1 MAFLSKRTSISV
13 KVEAN
18 IAASVAIL
26 EMSVNKTSNHELLLK
41 IMDDI
46 SRSYFKPLFKVLSSK
61 IIAFPNGTEARATIC
76 HSTVQLLKEI
86 CRKLG
91 RDRSSEVL
99 MDALQ
104 SFFNCFS
111 TAHSKE
117 KTGSDLLTPVE
128 GFYGS
133 ENGRFTDNI
142 PTVKTPGDENPM
154 AVEQVMR
161 TFSPEMVHD
170 AYVEFCK
177 LIGQI
182 SLTSNLH
189 NIDVIEDLHASYSQ
203 ETEGNTVG
211 QMTSLLGLIEEK
223 ESSDSS
229 SSSNSSDSSTNL
241 NLAYELGPAM
251 ALQGRSG
258 LGRDST
264 SFGQSSWFVE
274 MEETDLGEVG
284 GQEEKSSTTQTVSSA
299 SSFVSALRST
309 LNVST
314 VPLQFKTQTD
324 TGGVVGAIG
333 SVENTDSAL
342 NRGSALFDAKFG
354 GPTSNGISNVSSQTL
369 YVI

>member
-1 MAFLSKRTSISV
+1 MAFLSKRTSISA

-26 EMSVNKTSNHELLLK
+26 EMSVNKTTNHELLLA
-41 IMDDI
+41 IMEDI

-61 IIAFPNGTEARATIC
+61 IIAFPNGAEARATIC

-86 CRKLG
+86 CHKLG
-91 RDRSSEVL
+91 RARSSEVL

-111 TAHSKE
+111 TAHGKE
-117 KTGSDLLTPVE
+117 KPSSGLLTPVE

-133 ENGRFTDNI
+133 ENGRFADNI

-154 AVEQVMR
+154 AVDQVMR

-211 QMTSLLGLIEEK
+211 QMTSLLGLTEEK
-223 ESSDSS
+223 ESSDS

-264 SFGQSSWFVE
+264 SFGESSWLVD
-274 MEETDLGEVG
+274 MEETDFGEAG
-284 GQEEKSSTTQTVSSA
+284 GQEEKSSTTQAVSTA

-309 LNVST
+309 LTVST

-324 TGGVVGAIG
+324 TGGVVGAVG
-333 SVENTDSAL
+333 SVESTDTAL
-342 NRGSALFDAKFG
+342 SRGSALFDAKFG
-354 GPTSNGISNVSSQTL
+354 GPTSNGTSNPSSQTL

>member
-1 MAFLSKRTSISV
+1 MAFLNKRTSISV

-26 EMSVNKTSNHELLLK
+26 EMSVNKTNNAELLLK

-61 IIAFPNGTEARATIC
+61 IIVFPNGTEARATIC

-91 RDRSSEVL
+91 RIRSSEVL

-111 TAHSKE
+111 TAHGKE
-117 KTGSDLLTPVE
+117 KPVSGLLTPVE

-142 PTVKTPGDENPM
+142 PSVKTPGDENPM

-161 TFSPEMVHD
+161 TFLPEMVHN
-170 AYVEFCK
+170 AYVDFCK

-182 SLTSNLH
+182 SLTNNLH

-211 QMTSLLGLIEEK
+211 QMTSLLGLTEEE

-229 SSSNSSDSSTNL
+229 SPNSSDSSTDL
-241 NLAYELGPAM
+241 NLAYELGPTM

-258 LGRDST
+258 LGPDST
-264 SFGQSSWFVE
+264 SFGESSWFVDT
-274 MEETDLGEVG
+274 EETDLGGGG
-284 GQEEKSSTTQTVSSA
+284 GQEEKSSTTQAVSSG
-299 SSFVSALRST
+299 SSFVSVLRNT
-309 LNVST
+309 LTVST
-314 VPLQFKTQTD
+314 APLQFKTQTD

-354 GPTSNGISNVSSQTL
+354 APTSDGINTISSETL
-369 YVI
+369 YVT